1 MVRLLL
7 DQAQLVIE
15 LSAVE
20 RRLARRRESVRV
32 PRSSI
37 RRVQLTDDP
46 WTWLRGV
53 RRPGTHVPGGLA
65 AGTWQRTAGRDFVM
79 LRGRG
84 QDGVVIA
91 LAAGEEFQRV
101 LLSTS
106 HARALV
112 EALQRDVVDDAP
124 ADVTTIAD
132 QA

>member
-20 RRLARRRESVRV
+20 RGLALRRTSVQI
-32 PRSSI
+32 PRASI

-53 RRPGTHVPGGLA
+53 RMPGTHIPGVIA

-79 LRGRG
+79 LRGRRR
-84 QDGVVIA
+84 DGVVIS
-91 LAAGEEFQRV
+91 LASGEEFQRV
-101 LLSTS
+101 ILSTS

-112 EALQRDVVDDAP
+112 EALQRADVEAP
-124 ADVTTIAD
+124 ADVAAIAD